1 MSILL
6 SIEGAIGQG
15 ILWGIMALG
24 VYITFR
30 LLDFA
35 DLTVDGSF
43 ATGGAVSAILIVN
56 GMDPWLSLLFAL
68 IAGALAGAVT
78 GILNTI
84 CKIPAIL
91 AGILTQI
98 GLYSINLMIMQK
110 SNLPLLNTE
119 TIFSKVADVIDLPQS
134 VSVWISTNNLVVL
147 LIGILIAALVIGV
160 LYWFFGTEIGS
171 AIRATGNN
179 ANMVRANG
187 ISTNVTIILALMLSN
202 ALNAFSGAL
211 VAQQQG
217 YSDVKMGI
225 GAIVMALAS
234 IVLGEVLFGRK
245 GGFAR
250 RLISIVI
257 GSICYR
263 IIVAGVL
270 QLGLNADN
278 LKLFTAILVGVALS
292 IPIMMESSKQK
303 KMYKKLTAEVD
314 AIEEPFHARD

>member
-1 MSILL
+1 MSDKFHCAIFAEFNPYSQCRHLPDIFPPRSRCTAAYSFSSQLL
-6 SIEGAIGQG
+6 LAHGRIPS
-15 ILWGIMALG
+15 LK
-24 VYITFR
+24 TPSSR
-30 LLDFA
+30 L
-35 DLTVDGSF
+35 
-43 ATGGAVSAILIVN
+43 N
-56 GMDPWLSLLFAL
+56 H
-68 IAGALAGAVT
+68 
-78 GILNTI
+78 
-84 CKIPAIL
+84 
-91 AGILTQI
+91 
-98 GLYSINLMIMQK
+98 
-110 SNLPLLNTE
+110 
-119 TIFSKVADVIDLPQS
+119 
-134 VSVWISTNNLVVL
+134 
-147 LIGILIAALVIGV
+147 
-160 LYWFFGTEIGS
+160 WFFGTEIGS

-263 IIVAGVL
+263 IIVAVVL